1 MKVLN
6 AKVDWNLRWA
16 NSPSLYLLVDKI
28 PDDLE
33 YEQRG
38 DLYFAEKEGF
48 VNFFYYNRPD
58 QGYGGRKFHLKMK
71 DGSEK
76 VLIGP
81 WSSNSSAMNAG
92 GFPLCMEC
100 TITDNLKVW
109 EKGYTFYAGAVLVEV
124 AEKALEKFVP
134 EAMILRPKEFKSY
147 ETASAEQNICIGN
160 SSFFTIVLKSG
171 FYKPGIDKR
180 WKEEV

>member
-1 MKVLN
+1 MEVLN

-16 NSPSLYLLVDKI
+16 NAPSLYLLVDKI
-28 PDDLE
+28 PVGMV
-33 YEQRG
+33 YEQKG
-38 DLYFAEKEGF
+38 SLYFAEKEGL
-48 VNFFYYNRPD
+48 VDFFYYDRPD

-76 VLIGP
+76 MLIGP
-81 WSSNSSAMNAG
+81 WSSNSSAMNDA

-100 TITDNLKVW
+100 CITDISKVW
-109 EKGYTFYAGAVLVEV
+109 EKGYTFYAGAILVEV
-124 AEKALEKFVP
+124 AEKALEAFVP
-134 EAMILRPKEFKSY
+134 EAMILRPKGFKSDLM
-147 ETASAEQNICIGN
+147 ASAEQNFCIG
-160 SSFFTIVLKSG
+160 SSEFFTIVLKNG

>member
-1 MKVLN
+1 MEVLN

-16 NSPSLYLLVDKI
+16 NPPSLYLLVDKI

-38 DLYFAEKEGF
+38 SLYFAEKEGF
-48 VNFFYYNRPD
+48 VNFFYYHVPD

-100 TITDNLKVW
+100 TITDDPKVW
-109 EKGYTFYAGAVLVEV
+109 EKGYTFYAGAILVEI
-124 AEKALEKFVP
+124 AEKALEKFVS
-134 EAMILRPKEFKSY
+134 EALILKPKDFKSY
-147 ETASAEQNICIGN
+147 PIASAEQNLVIGD
-160 SSFFTIVLKSG
+160 SYFFTIALKNG
-171 FYKPGIDKR
+171 YYKPGIDKK